1 MSSPIVV
8 AFGYKAR
15 HGKDTAVR
23 AILESR
29 SHLYDIRRYAF
40 ADALKREYTSS
51 IEMVGGS
58 VLDLMNQMR
67 VTHHLPEWVQYE
79 LDADM
84 TDPLC
89 PYGKHRAFLQWWG
102 TEYRRYQDPFYW
114 IKKTAQQIEKDNPQ
128 FALISDMRFINE
140 MLWVK
145 AVGGFTVKVQRKGF
159 EAPGAGHV
167 SEHEL
172 DGKTFDWEI
181 HHADGNLAELTEDAS
196 GVFDQVVQTLNPEVP
211 ELADDYE
218 GGPGAITPS
227 HL

>member
-40 ADALKREYTSS
+40 ADALKREYTKS
-51 IEMVGGS
+51 IEMVGGN

-67 VTHHLPEWVQYE
+67 ITHHLPDWVQYE

-84 TDPLC
+84 TDPMC
-89 PYGKHRAFLQWWG
+89 PYGKHRKFLQWWG

-128 FALISDMRFINE
+128 FALISDMRFVNE
-140 MLWVK
+140 LLWVK

-159 EAPGAGHV
+159 EAPGAAGHV
-167 SEHEL
+167 SEREL
-172 DGKTFDWEI
+172 DGRPFDWEI
-181 HHADGNLAELTEDAS
+181 HHETLDELQADAP
-196 GVFDQVVQTLNPEVP
+196 GVFDLVVSTLNPDMP
-211 ELADDYE
+211 SFE
-218 GGPGAITPS
+218 GDNEAVAGAPTPS